1 MFPFLGGIPGHTS
14 SARYWTRGGVTSS
27 TVCFDQC
34 WPEDHCQNDNERQ
47 HSKGPPNNC
56 NYRLQELLGPKK
68 FCFKW
73 KAEINRAPTVI
84 TIGPLLHLLID
95 IMNHYILDRGHRVQM
110 DPQSK
115 IEFYKTLQES
125 AVAVMF
131 KTMEDDDENVPDP
144 CQRKLMIIRNSI
156 RKKVAKSKELLKKD
170 ADFCE
175 MFKLLMLKE

>member
-1 MFPFLGGIPGHTS
+1 
-14 SARYWTRGGVTSS
+14 
-27 TVCFDQC
+27 
-34 WPEDHCQNDNERQ
+34 
-47 HSKGPPNNC
+47 
-56 NYRLQELLGPKK
+56 
-68 FCFKW
+68 
-73 KAEINRAPTVI
+73 
-84 TIGPLLHLLID
+84 
-95 IMNHYILDRGHRVQM
+95 M